1 MRSRDVSPIVFGGM
15 SPGELLVVIGPPA
28 VGKMTVGRAICA
40 ASDFRLFHN
49 HHTIEPLAD
58 VFGFGSPSFDRLKDE
73 LRHRVIEV
81 AAEHGVRLVFT
92 FVWPVDEEADAA
104 VVREYLAP
112 YADRGLRVS
121 FVELYAGLETRLVRN
136 VQSDRISAKPSK
148 ADLTWSDAHVRE
160 LEERYRMNTD
170 PADPGTPAAAVLAEF
185 PHLRLDNTDLAP
197 DEAAARIL
205 EWLDGDPRASGR

>member
-1 MRSRDVSPIVFGGM
+1 M
-15 SPGELLVVIGPPA
+15 GELLVVIGPPA

-58 VFGFGSPSFDRLKDE
+58 VFGFGSPSFNALKDE

-81 AAEHGVRLVFT
+81 AAEHEVRLVFT
-92 FVWPVDEEADAA
+92 FVWPVDEVEDAR

-112 YADRGLRVS
+112 YVDRGRRVS

-136 VQSDRISAKPSK
+136 VQPDRVTAKPSK
-148 ADLTWSDAHVRE
+148 ADLEWSDAHVRE
-160 LEERYRMNTD
+160 LEAGYRMNTD
-170 PADPGTPAAAVLAEF
+170 PTDPTTHADAVLRDF
-185 PHLRLDNTDLAP
+185 PHLRLDNTDLSP
-197 DEAAARIL
+197 QQAAARIL
-205 EWLDGDPRASGR
+205 SWLEGC